1 MRMDI
6 IVNNTAVTQD
16 NTMPASMTCAPLV
29 RCASADPAASPSTDA
44 GAHCA
49 ATTVRAT
56 AAVDSR
62 ALLQGQKAVAI
73 SHNGSVYRLQATK
86 LGKLIL
92 TK

>member
-1 MRMDI
+1 MQATL
-6 IVNNTAVTQD
+6 TAVSLLRPT
-16 NTMPASMTCAPLV
+16 ASDAPNARAPRDAV
-29 RCASADPAASPSTDA
+29 GASTEA
-44 GAHCA
+44 
-49 ATTVRAT
+49 AT
-56 AAVDSR
+56 AACAVDSS